1 MWFAAAPDVTDIA
14 AVLEFDRHAILA
26 GQVWRLWTGHLV
38 HYSAQ
43 HALID
48 LATALVA
55 GLIAT
60 QSFGAPRVLCA
71 LALGAPFISIGLLLT
86 APDCAHYRGASGLA
100 VLLAVMAGAGL
111 WQQARGNHVA
121 MVRAVL
127 VLLAVALAVK
137 IAAEAHGFSLGG
149 SDLPPDVTVA
159 WQAHLLGAVAGMA
172 AAALPRA
179 RGRCVR
185 RTM

>member
-1 MWFAAAPDVTDIA
+1 MAAW
-14 AVLEFDRHAILA
+14 LEFDRHAILA

-43 HALID
+43 HAVID

-55 GLIAT
+55 ALIAA
-60 QSFGAPRVLCA
+60 QSFGARRILCA

-86 APDCAHYRGASGLA
+86 APDCAHYRGASGFA
-100 VLLAVMAGAGL
+100 VLLAVMAGFGL
-111 WQQARGNHVA
+111 WQQARGSHVA

-127 VLLAVALAVK
+127 VLLAVALAIK
-137 IAAEAHGFSLGG
+137 IAAEAHGFPLGA
-149 SDLPPDVTVA
+149 SDLPLDVMVA

-172 AAALPRA
+172 AVALLRA
-179 RGRCVR
+179 CGRCVR

>member
-1 MWFAAAPDVTDIA
+1 MA

-38 HYSAQ
+38 HYSVQ

-55 GLIAT
+55 ALIAA
-60 QSFGAPRVLCA
+60 QSFGARRVLCA
-71 LALGAPFISIGLLLT
+71 LAPGAPFISIGLLLI
-86 APDCAHYRGASGLA
+86 APDCAYYRGASGLA

-111 WQQARGNHVA
+111 WRQARGNQLA
-121 MVRAVL
+121 MVHAAL
-127 VLLAVALAVK
+127 ALLAVALAVK

-149 SDLPPDVTVA
+149 ADLPPDVMVG
-159 WQAHLLGAVAGMA
+159 WQAHLLGTMAGVAV
-172 AAALPRA
+172 ALPRV
-179 RGRCVR
+179 RDRCVR
-185 RTM
+185 RMM

>member
-1 MWFAAAPDVTDIA
+1 MAAW
-14 AVLEFDRHAILA
+14 LEFDRHAILA

-38 HYSAQ
+38 HYSAH

-48 LATALVA
+48 LATALA
-55 GLIAT
+55 AALIAA
-60 QSFGAPRVLCA
+60 QSFGARRVLCA
-71 LALGAPFISIGLLLT
+71 LALGAPFISIGLLLI
-86 APDCAHYRGASGLA
+86 AADCAHYRGASGLA
-100 VLLAVMAGAGL
+100 VLLAEMAGAGL

-137 IAAEAHGFSLGG
+137 IAAEARGFSLGA
-149 SDLPPDVTVA
+149 SDLPPDVMVG

-172 AAALPRA
+172 AVALLRT

>member
-1 MWFAAAPDVTDIA
+1 MA
-14 AVLEFDRHAILA
+14 AVLEFDRHAIMA

-55 GLIAT
+55 GLIVT
-60 QSFGAPRVLCA
+60 QSFGTRRVLCA
-71 LALGAPFISIGLLLT
+71 LALSAPVISIGLLLT
-86 APDCAHYRGASGLA
+86 APDCALYRGASGLA

-121 MVRAVL
+121 MVRAAL
-127 VLLAVALAVK
+127 ALLAVALAAK
-137 IAAEAHGFSLGG
+137 IAAEARGFSLGG
-149 SDLPPDVTVA
+149 SDLPPDVMVA

-172 AAALPRA
+172 AVALLRA